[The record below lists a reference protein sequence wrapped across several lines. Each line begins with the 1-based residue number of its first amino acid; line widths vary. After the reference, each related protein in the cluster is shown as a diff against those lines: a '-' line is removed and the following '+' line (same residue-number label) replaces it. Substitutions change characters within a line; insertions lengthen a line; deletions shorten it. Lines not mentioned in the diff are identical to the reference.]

1 MAWFYL
7 FLGGA
12 LEIVWLIA
20 MKYSNGFRNFWP
32 SLIVVLALIAS
43 MFVVSLAIKTI
54 PMGTAYAIW
63 TGIGAAG
70 GAVAGI
76 ILFNESKDWLRL
88 LSIALIIAGII
99 GLKLTAPSEPAAPA
113 DGLNAT
119 TPSSTPRPVK
129 G

>member
-7 FLGGA
+7 FLGGV

-32 SLIVVLALIAS
+32 SAIVVLALIGS
-43 MFVVSLAIKTI
+43 MFVVSLAIRTI

-70 GAVAGI
+70 GAIAGI
-76 ILFNESKDWLRL
+76 VLFNESKDWLRL
-88 LSIALIIAGII
+88 LSIALIIAGIV
-99 GLKLTAPSEPAAPA
+99 GLKITAPSDDPPTPVTGAPAPTSPAAE
-113 DGLNAT
+113 G
-119 TPSSTPRPVK
+119 
-129 G
+129 

>member
-7 FLGGA
+7 FLGGV

-32 SLIVVLALIAS
+32 SAIVVLALIGS
-43 MFVVSLAIKTI
+43 MFVVSLAIRTI

-70 GAVAGI
+70 GAIAGI
-76 ILFNESKDWLRL
+76 VLFNESKDWLRL
-88 LSIALIIAGII
+88 LSIALIIAGIV
-99 GLKLTAPSEPAAPA
+99 GLKITAPSDAPPQPVTATPAPTSPAAE
-113 DGLNAT
+113 G
-119 TPSSTPRPVK
+119 
-129 G
+129 

>member
-12 LEIVWLIA
+12 LEIIWLIA
-20 MKYSNGFRNFWP
+20 MKYSNGFRNLWP
-32 SLIVVLALIAS
+32 SVIVVIALIAS
-43 MFVVSLAIKTI
+43 MFVVSLAIRSI

-70 GAVAGI
+70 GAIAGI

-88 LSIALIIAGII
+88 LSIALIIAGIV
-99 GLKLTAPSEPAAPA
+99 GLKITAPA
-113 DGLNAT
+113 DAA
-119 TPSSTPRPVK
+119 PQPVT
-129 G
+129 GAPAPTSPAAEG

>member
-70 GAVAGI
+70 GAIAGI

-99 GLKLTAPSEPAAPA
+99 GLKFTATAGTPEQTAQPTAVSEL
-113 DGLNAT
+113 D
-119 TPSSTPRPVK
+119 SVSKR
-129 G
+129 

>member
-7 FLGGA
+7 FLGGV

-20 MKYSNGFRNFWP
+20 MKYSNGFKNFWP
-32 SLIVVLALIAS
+32 SAIVVGALIGS
-43 MFVVSLAIKTI
+43 MYVVSLAIKTI

-70 GAVAGI
+70 GAIAGI

-88 LSIALIIAGII
+88 LSITLIIAGIV
-99 GLKLTAPSEPAAPA
+99 GLKITAPTEPPAQPVTVAPAPTSPAAE
-113 DGLNAT
+113 G
-119 TPSSTPRPVK
+119 
-129 G
+129 

>member
-20 MKYSNGFRNFWP
+20 MKYSNGFKNFWP
-32 SLIVVLALIAS
+32 SAIVVAALIAS

-70 GAVAGI
+70 GAIAGI
-76 ILFNESKDWLRL
+76 LLFNESKDWLRL
-88 LSIALIIAGII
+88 LSIALIIAGIV
-99 GLKLTAPSEPAAPA
+99 GLKLTAPSEPATPAGTLSEAPVP
-113 DGLNAT
+113 T
-119 TPSSTPRPVK
+119 SSAIK

>member
-7 FLGGA
+7 FLGGV
-12 LEIVWLIA
+12 LEIIWLIA

-32 SLIVVLALIAS
+32 SAIVVLALIGS
-43 MFVVSLAIKTI
+43 MFVVSLAIRTI

-70 GAVAGI
+70 GAIAGI

-88 LSIALIIAGII
+88 LSIALIIAGIV
-99 GLKLTAPSEPAAPA
+99 GLKITAPDDAAPQPVTGA
-113 DGLNAT
+113 PAPTSPAT
-119 TPSSTPRPVK
+119 E

>member
-12 LEIVWLIA
+12 LEIIWLIA

-32 SLIVVLALIAS
+32 SVIVVIALIAS
-43 MFVVSLAIKTI
+43 MIVVSLAIRTI

-70 GAVAGI
+70 GAIAGI

-88 LSIALIIAGII
+88 LSIALIIAGIV
-99 GLKLTAPSEPAAPA
+99 GLKLTAPAESPAAPITGA
-113 DGLNAT
+113 
-119 TPSSTPRPVK
+119 PVPTSPAAE

>member
-7 FLGGA
+7 FLGGV
-12 LEIVWLIA
+12 LEIIWLIG

-32 SLIVVLALIAS
+32 SAIVVIALIAS
-43 MFVVSLAIKTI
+43 MYVVSLAIKTI

-70 GAVAGI
+70 GAIVGI

-88 LSIALIIAGII
+88 LSIALIIAGIV
-99 GLKLTAPSEPAAPA
+99 GLKITAPSDTPAPPVTATPAPTSA
-113 DGLNAT
+113 AT
-119 TPSSTPRPVK
+119 
-129 G
+129 GG